1 MPHGLDK
8 IPDVQGYLVLN
19 SDGAVIA
26 VSVNQSVVDIV
37 CIMQKNLAN
46 FTILGLICK
55 DYLFVLQAST

>member
-26 VSVNQSVVDIV
+26 VSVNKSVVDIV

-46 FTILGLICK
+46 CYYLG
-55 DYLFVLQAST
+55 VNLQRLPVCIVG